1 MGLPFGRYGERVTT
15 WTPQDDLGAA
25 EQRAGVR
32 VRSLID
38 LSELEDARRVFDTVW
53 PSISGSTQIQP
64 NLLRAQIHAGG
75 YASAAYR
82 DGEPIGAAFAFVGR
96 HHKDGWHTHLHSHMA
111 AVLEPYR
118 DQHIGAALKMHQ
130 RVWALEQG
138 IDTIV
143 WTFDPL
149 VRRNAVLNLVKLGV
163 DVDGFEVDFYGAMD
177 DGINTGDPTDRLF
190 AWWRLESPR
199 VTAAL
204 RGDLARDDVAVAR
217 ASGRDLREIA
227 LPEDIVALRSTD
239 SAAAA
244 QWRFTVRDELTRA
257 LVEGYAI
264 VGVST
269 DGGYVLER
277 DS

>member
-1 MGLPFGRYGERVTT
+1 VTT
-15 WTPQDDLGAA
+15 WSPQDDLGAA
-25 EQRAGVR
+25 EQRADVK

-38 LSELEDARRVFDTVW
+38 LSELDDARRVFDTVW
-53 PSISGSTQIQP
+53 PSLGGSTQIQS

-82 DGEPIGAAFAFVGR
+82 NGEPIGAAFAFVGR
-96 HHKDGWHTHLHSHMA
+96 HHSDGWHTHLHSHMA
-111 AVLEPYR
+111 AVLAPYR

-130 RVWALEQG
+130 RVWALERE

-149 VRRNAVLNLVKLGV
+149 VRRNAVLNVIKLGV
-163 DVDGFEVDFYGAMD
+163 EVQGFEVNFYGDMD
-177 DGINTGDPTDRLF
+177 DGINAGDPSDRLF

-199 VTAAL
+199 ALAAL
-204 RGDLARDDVAVAR
+204 RGEGARIDVEGERAR
-217 ASGRDLREIA
+217 GRDLREIP
-227 LPEDIVALRSTD
+227 LPDDIVALRSTD
-239 SAAAA
+239 PA
-244 QWRFTVRDELTRA
+244 QAGEWRLRVREALTRD
-257 LVEGYAI
+257 LVDGYVI

-269 DGGYVLER
+269 TGGYVLER

>member
-1 MGLPFGRYGERVTT
+1 VTT

-25 EQRAGVR
+25 EQRADVR

-38 LSELEDARRVFDTVW
+38 LSELDDARRVFDTVW
-53 PSISGSTQIQP
+53 PSLTGSTQIQP

-82 DGEPIGAAFAFVGR
+82 DGEPIGAAFAFAGR

-111 AVLEPYR
+111 AVVEPYR

-130 RVWALEQG
+130 RVWALERE

-149 VRRNAVLNLVKLGV
+149 VRRNAVLNLIKLGV
-163 DVDGFEVDFYGAMD
+163 DVEGFEVNFYGAMD
-177 DGINTGDPTDRLF
+177 DGINSGDPTDRLF

-199 VTAAL
+199 AKAAL
-204 RGDLARDDVAVAR
+204 RGDVARIDVAAEQT
-217 ASGRDLREIA
+217 AGRDVREIA
-227 LPEDIVALRSTD
+227 LPEDIVALRSTEPD
-239 SAAAA
+239 AAA
-244 QWRFTVRDELTRA
+244 QWRLTLREELTRA
-257 LVEGYAI
+257 LVEGFTI

-269 DGGYVLER
+269 AGGYVLER
-277 DS
+277 AS